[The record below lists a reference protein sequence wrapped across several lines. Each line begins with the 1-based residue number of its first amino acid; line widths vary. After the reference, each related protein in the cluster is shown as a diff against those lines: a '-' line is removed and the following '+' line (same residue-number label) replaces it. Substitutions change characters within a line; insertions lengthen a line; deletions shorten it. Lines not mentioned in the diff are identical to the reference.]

1 MFFVQPVVRIEI
13 SGLREDKQRTKHQGS
28 KFIVEMNPHEP
39 LFWLVVITAI
49 IALSFIMI
57 ASAMVAMAVF
67 VNRAVK
73 SVNRLEERLAPLM
86 TRATALS
93 EQGTAIAVQGRQIAE
108 QFNVMSGHLS
118 TATMHLSESTAL
130 IKEEVRG
137 LTMLADETA
146 DMARE
151 KVQLVSR
158 AIDTTHERVANTT
171 EFIQAKVIEPARE
184 LAAILAGLRRGLE
197 VLVAPAPSPI
207 NSTYGDEE
215 MFIG

>member
-1 MFFVQPVVRIEI
+1 
-13 SGLREDKQRTKHQGS
+13 
-28 KFIVEMNPHEP
+28 MNAHDP
-39 LFWLVVITAI
+39 LFWLVIITAI
-49 IALSFIMI
+49 IAISFIVIAGAMI
-57 ASAMVAMAVF
+57 AIATF

-73 SVNRLEERLAPLM
+73 SVNRLEEKLGPLM

-93 EQGTAIAVQGRQIAE
+93 EQGQAIAVQGRQIAE

-118 TATMHLSESTAL
+118 KATMHLSESAAL

-137 LTMLADETA
+137 LTILADETA
-146 DMARE
+146 EMARE

-158 AIDTTHERVANTT
+158 AIDTTHDRVAMTT
-171 EFIQAKVIEPARE
+171 EFIQTKVIEPARE

-207 NSTYGDEE
+207 NRSYGDEE

>member
-1 MFFVQPVVRIEI
+1 
-13 SGLREDKQRTKHQGS
+13 
-28 KFIVEMNPHEP
+28 MNPHEP
-39 LFWLVVITAI
+39 LFWLVVITGI

-57 ASAMVAMAVF
+57 ACAMVAMAVF
-67 VNRAVK
+67 ANRAVK
-73 SVNRLEERLAPLM
+73 SVNRMEERLAPLM

-118 TATMHLSESTAL
+118 TATLHLSESTAL

-137 LTMLADETA
+137 LMMVADETA

-158 AIDTTHERVANTT
+158 AIDTTHERVVNTT
-171 EFIQAKVIEPARE
+171 EFIQTKVIEPARE

-207 NSTYGDEE
+207 NSSYGDEE

>member
-1 MFFVQPVVRIEI
+1 
-13 SGLREDKQRTKHQGS
+13 
-28 KFIVEMNPHEP
+28 MNAHEP

-137 LTMLADETA
+137 LMMVADETA

-151 KVQLVSR
+151 KVHLVSR
-158 AIDTTHERVANTT
+158 AIDTTHERVVNTT
-171 EFIQAKVIEPARE
+171 EFIQTKVIEPARE

>member
-1 MFFVQPVVRIEI
+1 MQ
-13 SGLREDKQRTKHQGS
+13 LWLT
-28 KFIVEMNPHEP
+28 MNVHDP

-49 IALSFIMI
+49 IALSFLMI
-57 ASAMVAMAVF
+57 AAAMIAMAVF

-73 SVNRLEERLAPLM
+73 SVNRLEERLEPLM

-118 TATMHLSESTAL
+118 TATMHLAESTSL
-130 IKEEVRG
+130 IKDEVRG
-137 LTMLADETA
+137 IMALADETA
-146 DMARE
+146 EMAHE
-151 KVQLVSR
+151 KVHLVSR
-158 AIDTTHERVANTT
+158 AIDTTHERVMDTT
-171 EFIQAKVIEPARE
+171 EFIQRKVIEPARE

-207 NSTYGDEE
+207 NRSYGDEE

>member
-1 MFFVQPVVRIEI
+1 
-13 SGLREDKQRTKHQGS
+13 
-28 KFIVEMNPHEP
+28 MNPHEP
-39 LFWLVVITAI
+39 LFWLVVITGI

-57 ASAMVAMAVF
+57 ACAMVAMAVF
-67 VNRAVK
+67 ANRAVK
-73 SVNRLEERLAPLM
+73 SVNRMEERLAPLM

-137 LTMLADETA
+137 LMMVADETA

-151 KVQLVSR
+151 KVQLVSH
-158 AIDTTHERVANTT
+158 AIDTTHERVVNTT
-171 EFIQAKVIEPARE
+171 EFIQTKVIEPARE

-207 NSTYGDEE
+207 NSSYGDEE

>member
-1 MFFVQPVVRIEI
+1 
-13 SGLREDKQRTKHQGS
+13 
-28 KFIVEMNPHEP
+28 MNPREP

-137 LTMLADETA
+137 LMMVADETA

-171 EFIQAKVIEPARE
+171 EFIQTKVIEPARE

>member
-1 MFFVQPVVRIEI
+1 
-13 SGLREDKQRTKHQGS
+13 
-28 KFIVEMNPHEP
+28 MNPHEP

-73 SVNRLEERLAPLM
+73 SVNRLEERLGPLM
-86 TRATALS
+86 TRATTLS

-137 LTMLADETA
+137 LMMVADETA

-151 KVQLVSR
+151 KVHLVSR
-158 AIDTTHERVANTT
+158 AIDTTHERVVNTT
-171 EFIQAKVIEPARE
+171 EFIQTKVIEPARE

>member
-1 MFFVQPVVRIEI
+1 
-13 SGLREDKQRTKHQGS
+13 
-28 KFIVEMNPHEP
+28 MNPKEP

-137 LTMLADETA
+137 LMMVADETA

-151 KVQLVSR
+151 KVHLVSR
-158 AIDTTHERVANTT
+158 AIDTTHERVVNTT
-171 EFIQAKVIEPARE
+171 EFIQTKVIEPARE

>member
-1 MFFVQPVVRIEI
+1 
-13 SGLREDKQRTKHQGS
+13 
-28 KFIVEMNPHEP
+28 MNPHEP

-108 QFNVMSGHLS
+108 QFNVMSAHLS

-137 LTMLADETA
+137 LMMVADETA

-158 AIDTTHERVANTT
+158 AIDTTHERVVNTT
-171 EFIQAKVIEPARE
+171 EFIQTKVIEPARE

>member
-1 MFFVQPVVRIEI
+1 LVLNFDETKSKVQSTRYKVHIF
-13 SGLREDKQRTKHQGS
+13 L
-28 KFIVEMNPHEP
+28 EMNPNEP
-39 LFWLVVITAI
+39 LFWLVIITAI
-49 IALSFIMI
+49 IALSFLLIAAAMI
-57 ASAMVAMAVF
+57 AMAVF

-73 SVNRLEERLAPLM
+73 SVNRLEERLEPLM

-118 TATMHLSESTAL
+118 TATMHLAESTAL

-137 LTMLADETA
+137 IMALADETA
-146 DMARE
+146 EMAHE
-151 KVQLVSR
+151 KVHLVSR
-158 AIDTTHERVANTT
+158 AIDTTHERVMDTT
-171 EFIQAKVIEPARE
+171 EFIQRKVIEPARE

-207 NSTYGDEE
+207 NRSYGDEE

>member
-1 MFFVQPVVRIEI
+1 
-13 SGLREDKQRTKHQGS
+13 
-28 KFIVEMNPHEP
+28 MNPHEP

-137 LTMLADETA
+137 LMMVADETA

-151 KVQLVSR
+151 KVHLVSR

-171 EFIQAKVIEPARE
+171 EFIQTKVIEPARE

>member
-1 MFFVQPVVRIEI
+1 
-13 SGLREDKQRTKHQGS
+13 
-28 KFIVEMNPHEP
+28 MNPNEP

-49 IALSFIMI
+49 IAVSFIMI
-57 ASAMVAMAVF
+57 ACARIAMAVF

-118 TATMHLSESTAL
+118 NATMHLSESAAL

-137 LTMLADETA
+137 LTILADETA

-158 AIDTTHERVANTT
+158 AINTTHERVANTT
-171 EFIQAKVIEPARE
+171 EFIQTKGIEPARD
-184 LAAILAGLRRGLE
+184 LAAILAGLRPGPE
-197 VLVAPAPSPI
+197 FLVAPAPSPI
-207 NSTYGDEE
+207 NSTY
-215 MFIG
+215 

>member
-1 MFFVQPVVRIEI
+1 
-13 SGLREDKQRTKHQGS
+13 
-28 KFIVEMNPHEP
+28 MNTHDP
-39 LFWLVVITAI
+39 LFWLIVITAI
-49 IALSFIMI
+49 IALSFILI
-57 ASAMVAMAVF
+57 AVAMINIAVF
-67 VNRAVK
+67 VNRAAK
-73 SVNRLEERLAPLM
+73 SVNRLEERLDPLM
-86 TRATALS
+86 IQATALT
-93 EQGTAIAVQGRQIAE
+93 EQGEKIAVQGRQIAE

-118 TATMHLSESTAL
+118 TATWHLSESAAL

-146 DMARE
+146 EMARG

-158 AIDTTHERVANTT
+158 AIDTTHDRVINTT
-171 EFIQAKVIEPARE
+171 EFIQAKVIDPARE

-207 NSTYGDEE
+207 DQTYGDEE